1 MSALRHAAA
10 TSSDPP
16 REDRDHGLVTSPR
29 AAALWAGGSYAALFL
44 LAIFANFTVVERL
57 VDPGDPGAT
66 LAALAGDAPLVRAA
80 VLAFAAVFVLD
91 VVIAWAL
98 FVVLRPVGR
107 DRALLAAW
115 SRLTYTAF
123 LGVALVPLLLA
134 LQLSTEDAYA
144 GLDPATREAAVGVA
158 VESFD
163 LLWLTGLAVFG
174 LHLVVVGALVV
185 RSRIAPRLLGW
196 LLVVAGAAYALDT
209 AAHVV
214 LADYERWAGLL
225 LLVVAVPSVVGELWL
240 TLWLLVRAGR
250 GRGTAEG
257 ARR

>member
-1 MSALRHAAA
+1 MSALRQATAPTAHAAG
-10 TSSDPP
+10 
-16 REDRDHGLVTSPR
+16 ELRDVGLVTSPR

-44 LAIFANFTVVERL
+44 LAIFANFAVVERL
-57 VDPGDPGAT
+57 VDPADPGAT
-66 LAALAGDAPLVRAA
+66 LTALAGEASLVRAA
-80 VLAFAAVFVLD
+80 VLAFGVVFVLD

-98 FVVLRPVGR
+98 FVVLRPAGR

-144 GLDPATREAAVGVA
+144 DLDPATREAAVGLA
-158 VESFD
+158 VDSFD

-185 RSRIAPRLLGW
+185 RSRTAPRLLGG
-196 LLVVAGAAYALDT
+196 LLVVAGVAYVLDT

-214 LADYERWAGLL
+214 LSDYERWAGLL

-250 GRGTAEG
+250 DRGSSTG
-257 ARR
+257 ARP